1 MYGIN
6 RRDRYKNSK
15 WSQKSKS
22 ELDITSESEYED
34 SKTEK
39 SYSEKTEKID
49 KPIFNDLKI
58 IESLNEIKET
68 SKNKLDK
75 VDNLLEYSKSIDSD
89 AKNTFELLKTIESK
103 VNTDHIE
110 LKTLIGNLSNEEE
123 NPSLLQSLN
132 NNHNKL
138 RIKLDP
144 IPMKLDILHGD
155 VEILY
160 SKLDYVNQQQSV
172 MVNALNKLIA
182 ENMYLKMCIIDSSKK
197 IDQLIQLK
205 NIIEI
210 KEIKEEVKEEVKEEK
225 EEEEEKEIKEEIEE
239 IEEII
244 DEANE
249 IKEEENENEE
259 KEDENF
265 IVEMEKIID
274 EPIESF
280 IKTSNG
286 KKVIRKAKK

>member
-75 VDNLLEYSKSIDSD
+75 VDNLLEYRKSIDSD

-103 VNTDHIE
+103 ANTDHIE
-110 LKTLIGNLSNEEE
+110 LKTLIGNLSNGVLKLLKVWHFRSFKGIMEMTSYFYNLRMVINNTE
-123 NPSLLQSLN
+123 N
-132 NNHNKL
+132 
-138 RIKLDP
+138 
-144 IPMKLDILHGD
+144 
-155 VEILY
+155 Y
-160 SKLDYVNQQQSV
+160 
-172 MVNALNKLIA
+172 
-182 ENMYLKMCIIDSSKK
+182 
-197 IDQLIQLK
+197 
-205 NIIEI
+205 
-210 KEIKEEVKEEVKEEK
+210 
-225 EEEEEKEIKEEIEE
+225 
-239 IEEII
+239 
-244 DEANE
+244 
-249 IKEEENENEE
+249 
-259 KEDENF
+259 
-265 IVEMEKIID
+265 
-274 EPIESF
+274 
-280 IKTSNG
+280 
-286 KKVIRKAKK
+286 